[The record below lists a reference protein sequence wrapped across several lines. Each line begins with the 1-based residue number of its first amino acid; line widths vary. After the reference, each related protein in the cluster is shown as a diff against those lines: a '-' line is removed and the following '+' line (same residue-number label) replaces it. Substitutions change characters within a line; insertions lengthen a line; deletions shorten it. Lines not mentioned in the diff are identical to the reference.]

1 MAFVIHLML
10 RENATQVGHPGLGLA
25 VGPFAFSALQFLW
38 THGYARGIAAEI
50 HDGSRLGARQRYQC
64 LTLLP
69 GLGVGTHALY
79 QPLDLPG
86 RNLNT
91 AGLFQVFL
99 GLLVAGFI
107 GPL

>member
-1 MAFVIHLML
+1 ML
-10 RENATQVGHPGLGLA
+10 RENAAQVGHPGLSLA
-25 VGPFAFSALQFLW
+25 VGPFALPALQFLW
-38 THGYARGIAAEI
+38 PHGYARGVAAEI
-50 HDGSRLGARQRYQC
+50 HDGCWLGARQRYQC
-64 LTLLP
+64 LALLP
-69 GLGVGTHALY
+69 DLGVGTHALH

-91 AGLFQVFL
+91 AGLLQMFL